1 MTGPE
6 STDDEAT
13 PDEALE
19 RDAARAR
26 AFVQRRDAFEL
37 SPEQLARGKLALE
50 AALDE
55 HDLRAA
61 HDAARRGV
69 VKGERGRIKRWLYTP
84 VLPVLAGLCALAL
97 AVRFSSQEEAPAR
110 SETASVRALPAPARE
125 LVRAQTARLEARLAR
140 LGAVTPSVADPAGP
154 NEVAKAKSAAPEQP
168 STLEPGT
175 EKTATAAPEGDAA
188 AASASAAA
196 IARAQTKPGV
206 ARSDASLERD
216 FDRAMQAYR
225 SQLLASLTEAP

>member
-6 STDDEAT
+6 ATPDEAT

-55 HDLRAA
+55 NDLRAA
-61 HDAARRGV
+61 HDAARRGT
-69 VKGERGRIKRWLYTP
+69 KQGERGRIKRWLYTP

-97 AVRFSSQEEAPAR
+97 AVRFSQEEAPAR
-110 SETASVRALPAPARE
+110 SESASVLALPAPTRE
-125 LVRAQTARLEARLAR
+125 LVLAQSARLEARLAR
-140 LGAVTPSVADPAGP
+140 LGAPAPSVSDSAGPSVAS
-154 NEVAKAKSAAPEQP
+154 KAKNAASEQP
-168 STLEPGT
+168 IALVPGA
-175 EKTATAAPEGDAA
+175 EKTANVAPEGDSAV
-188 AASASAAA
+188 ASGSAAVA
-196 IARAQTKPGV
+196 ARAQTKPGV
-206 ARSDASLERD
+206 AHPDASTERD
-216 FDRAMQAYR
+216 FDHAMQAYR
-225 SQLLASLTEAP
+225 SQLLASLREGP